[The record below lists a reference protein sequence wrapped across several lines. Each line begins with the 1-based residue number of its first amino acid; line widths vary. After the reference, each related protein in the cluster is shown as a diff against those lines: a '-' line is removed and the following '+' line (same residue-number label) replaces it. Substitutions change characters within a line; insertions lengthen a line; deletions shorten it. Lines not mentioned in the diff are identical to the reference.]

1 VNTDE
6 DTTKCNFMAA
16 VARGSDLN
24 DAEMVPSALK
34 VSKLYSF
41 EEVIQRV
48 ADFPGH
54 ADTTKNTLMK

>member
-1 VNTDE
+1 
-6 DTTKCNFMAA
+6 MAA